1 MHHKRKRP
9 RTQSDSTSHC
19 HKGSRR
25 GEAPSWWNILF
36 AHRARRR
43 RTLKTVRAIFQGAD
57 WKLRSGTW
65 ATASRTTIIGDVRE

>member
-9 RTQSDSTSHC
+9 RTQSDSTSHW

-43 RTLKTVRAIFQGAD
+43 RTLKTVRAIFHGAD
-57 WKLRSGTW
+57 VEAAIWDLGNRKPHHYYW
-65 ATASRTTIIGDVRE
+65 